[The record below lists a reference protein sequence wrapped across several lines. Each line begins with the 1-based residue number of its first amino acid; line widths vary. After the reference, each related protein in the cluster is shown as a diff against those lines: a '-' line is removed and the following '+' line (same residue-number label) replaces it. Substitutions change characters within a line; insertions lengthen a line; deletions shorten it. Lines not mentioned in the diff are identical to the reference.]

1 MMYPDFTR
9 IRPAPGAT
17 MQPSP
22 LKLQCG
28 FWALVFLLR
37 QLPGTLAEHLT
48 GDSQLVFNLMWA
60 ATGLALG
67 VICHR
72 WLIVPCAGAKI
83 ALWRWVAC
91 ATIITAGLLLPA
103 LVMMYIDGLP
113 IGLPGLGDSELF
125 WLLLA
130 MRGAD
135 AAVPAV
141 AWCMASAAAL
151 AVSRAAWAESQRLG
165 VQLELER
172 QAKLN
177 GEFRLAALQARV
189 HPHFLFNAMNTIR
202 ALIAEQPE
210 RARQAV
216 TDLAFL
222 IRQTL
227 VVAEAHEHPV
237 EAELRIVEAYLALQQ
252 LRFGERLRWRIRDE
266 RNGRALHLPPL
277 LLQTLVENAVVHG
290 VGRQTA
296 LVAIDVRI
304 GVDDTRAVVEV
315 VNTGPLVPARDGG
328 RGLAVSRERLRLLYG
343 DDSALIL
350 TALAGAVHARA
361 AWAPL
366 AHDSPADTIA
376 SAAPDTAVPR

>member
-1 MMYPDFTR
+1 MMHPDFTR
-9 IRPAPGAT
+9 TRPAPGAT

-48 GDSQLVFNLMWA
+48 GDPQLASNLVWA
-60 ATGLALG
+60 ATGLVFG
-67 VICHR
+67 VFCHR
-72 WLIVPCAGAKI
+72 WLIEPCAGAKI

-91 ATIITAGLLLPA
+91 ATIITVGLLLPA
-103 LVMMYIDGLP
+103 LVIMHVDGLP
-113 IGLPGLGDSELF
+113 IRLPGLGDSELF

-151 AVSRAAWAESQRLG
+151 AVSRAARAESQRLG

-202 ALIAEQPE
+202 ALIAEQPDS
-210 RARQAV
+210 ARQAV

-222 IRQTL
+222 MRQTL

-237 EAELRIVEAYLALQQ
+237 EAESRIVEAYLALQQ

-266 RNGRALHLPPL
+266 RGGRAMRLPPL

-290 VGRQTA
+290 VGRQTGP
-296 LVAIDVRI
+296 VAIDVRI
-304 GVDDTRAVVEV
+304 AVDDTRAVVEV
-315 VNTGPLVPARDGG
+315 VNTGPLVPAGDGG
-328 RGLAVSRERLRLLYG
+328 RGLALSRERLRLLYG
-343 DDSALIL
+343 DDSEVIL
-350 TALAGAVHARA
+350 AALAGAVHVRA
-361 AWAPL
+361 VWKPP
-366 AHDSPADTIA
+366 AHDPLV
-376 SAAPDTAVPR
+376 AATEAAALDTAASR